1 MFLMLLFGKK
11 ESLYDEF
18 LSVNVIAID
27 IVIVQSEREALAVWG
42 AVWGLAFFTR
52 PSVTLS
58 AREDQALSCSV
69 SISRQFWRH
78 H

>member
-27 IVIVQSEREALAVWG
+27 IVIVQSEREALAV
-42 AVWGLAFFTR
+42 
-52 PSVTLS
+52 
-58 AREDQALSCSV
+58 
-69 SISRQFWRH
+69 
-78 H
+78 